1 MVQLAIRHS
10 WLSSLLARLAR
21 EMGLGSLPLAT
32 VPQRFPCRVGSY
44 FPHAAAHGC
53 GFVMVDNV
61 RGSDAVTPG
70 RCRHCARSG
79 LASTQEVICS
89 HSPSKGSFWV
99 RRQPR
104 TRFLLSCSRYRVWIV
119 ADGSGTLFST
129 RSVPAEQHSTEK
141 TRRGADGGPGTQG
154 EQPTAQLK
162 TACCNCSTCWKRWIG
177 SSACATSVSS
187 CCCWAGR
194 TPDRSKRC
202 SEVFAG
208 S

>member
-1 MVQLAIRHS
+1 VHAQCIVLHCSTNILPDGLVQLAIRHS

-21 EMGLGSLPLAT
+21 EIGLESLPLAT

-61 RGSDAVTPG
+61 RGSDAITPG
-70 RCRHCARSG
+70 RCCHCARSG

-89 HSPSKGSFWV
+89 HSPSKGSLWV

-129 RSVPAEQHSTEK
+129 RS
-141 TRRGADGGPGTQG
+141 
-154 EQPTAQLK
+154 
-162 TACCNCSTCWKRWIG
+162 
-177 SSACATSVSS
+177 
-187 CCCWAGR
+187 
-194 TPDRSKRC
+194 DRSRSQPRTIAPFFRLDRTAIRQEYHNDHNQC
-202 SEVFAG
+202 LRFA
-208 S
+208 